1 MPKFIKLRKR
11 IHRKLIFP
19 IQARMLI
26 YFWILIVF
34 LKMGLFQL
42 EQNNGA
48 ETGNSWLIK
57 LNKVGLIG
65 QQSM

>member
-1 MPKFIKLRKR
+1 
-11 IHRKLIFP
+11 
-19 IQARMLI
+19 
-26 YFWILIVF
+26 
-34 LKMGLFQL
+34 MGLFQL

>member
-1 MPKFIKLRKR
+1 
-11 IHRKLIFP
+11 
-19 IQARMLI
+19 
-26 YFWILIVF
+26 
-34 LKMGLFQL
+34 MGLFQL

-48 ETGNSWLIK
+48 ETGNLWLIK

>member
-1 MPKFIKLRKR
+1 M
-11 IHRKLIFP
+11 
-19 IQARMLI
+19 
-26 YFWILIVF
+26 V
-34 LKMGLFQL
+34 LFQL

-48 ETGNSWLIK
+48 ETENLWLIK

>member
-11 IHRKLIFP
+11 ILRKSIFP
-19 IQARMLI
+19 TQVRTLI
-26 YFWILIVF
+26 YFWIQIVF

-42 EQNNGA
+42 EQNNGV
-48 ETGNSWLIK
+48 EMGNSWLIK